1 MVICHA
7 LTFSLQVGQIKAEMS
22 EATSAYLDKI
32 PDKNQYMAS
41 AGKMHGWKTQGHSES
56 AHHAN
61 AASRNLHPVEALMT
75 QVRADQKRFF
85 RRRTEAHNQHKST
98 NGIPDYQAKK
108 ITETVQKSFKH
119 QGLQLLDD
127 ADKKRVLFPSLTEV
141 GVYEVDLRKRELVVE
156 DGGEEEEIGMQC
168 ECLAQEVENHPC
180 SHMIAAA
187 RFVGIPLYKLFYSE
201 DTTIG

>member
-1 MVICHA
+1 MLSILYASACLCLCLCLHFASAFVSPILQKNGGTMVICHA

-41 AGKMHGWKTQGHSES
+41 AGKMHGWKTQGPSES

-85 RRRTEAHNQHKST
+85 RRRTEAHNQH
-98 NGIPDYQAKK
+98 
-108 ITETVQKSFKH
+108 
-119 QGLQLLDD
+119 
-127 ADKKRVLFPSLTEV
+127 
-141 GVYEVDLRKRELVVE
+141 
-156 DGGEEEEIGMQC
+156 
-168 ECLAQEVENHPC
+168 
-180 SHMIAAA
+180 
-187 RFVGIPLYKLFYSE
+187 
-201 DTTIG
+201 